1 MSAMQ
6 SSFPITRDASLP
18 NETAKMQIRIDNLS
32 GPEIAALLTE
42 HLRCLAEIS
51 PPESRHAL
59 NLDELRRPD
68 VTFWSAWQ
76 GRELVGCGAL
86 KQLDAGHGE
95 VKSMRT
101 AQAHLRKGVASMLLG
116 HIIAEAKNRGYRRL
130 SLETGS
136 MEYFE
141 PARKLYRKFGFA
153 ECGPFAGYIEDPNS
167 MFMTKKL

>member
-6 SSFPITRDASLP
+6 SSFPITREASLP

-68 VTFWSAWQ
+68 VTFWSVWQ
-76 GRELVGCGAL
+76 GNELVGCGAL

-95 VKSMRT
+95 IKS
-101 AQAHLRKGVASMLLG
+101 
-116 HIIAEAKNRGYRRL
+116 I
-130 SLETGS
+130 
-136 MEYFE
+136 
-141 PARKLYRKFGFA
+141 
-153 ECGPFAGYIEDPNS
+153 
-167 MFMTKKL
+167 